1 MHAGLIRRLKQQNP
15 RDTRFREGPGS
26 SGSSNTAADEDDLTF
41 LHGVRR
47 PYSRTAMQN
56 LPPSLLLALGCA
68 IFTAPQTFAQED
80 PYEIPMEDEEEGG
93 LSQEELDAK
102 AEIIMPRVA
111 TLRGWDWKEDVPVGI
126 TTPDE
131 FIVFA
136 EQAFDEEYGDVRM
149 KGMTTSY
156 GLLGLMD
163 PGLDFEATM
172 MDMLR
177 SQVGG
182 YYDPKEGKFFMMSTF
197 NKGGMADYI
206 MAHELC
212 HALDDQYFNL
222 EGMFENAVGN
232 SDREFATR
240 CAVEGSASSAGNL
253 YLFQGIQQGWL
264 DGGDLIDADMMAAM
278 MGSMDAV
285 PPYFIINMSLPYIDG
300 NCFVVRAT
308 SENMLAMM
316 MVEPSDE
323 DLQHMFRNPPTSS
336 EQVLHPEK
344 YWEEEHFDAPIEVN
358 LADRSENL
366 GAGWALVD
374 TDTMGELGC
383 AAVSMKRLPSAMEV
397 SMGSARMAVP
407 SSAGWGGDQYRTYLH
422 EDGRSMM
429 QWSTIWDTEEDA
441 HEFAEAMRAQGMD
454 RAPWL
459 RRIDVQGIGV
469 MIYYANDQA
478 VADLEL
484 L

>member
-1 MHAGLIRRLKQQNP
+1 
-15 RDTRFREGPGS
+15 
-26 SGSSNTAADEDDLTF
+26 
-41 LHGVRR
+41 
-47 PYSRTAMQN
+47 MQN

-68 IFTAPQTFAQED
+68 LFAAPTALAQED
-80 PYEIPMEDEEEGG
+80 PYEIPMEEEDEG

-102 AEIIMPRVA
+102 AEIIMPRVSKM
-111 TLRGWDWKEDVPVGI
+111 RGWDWKKEVPVGI

-131 FIVFA
+131 FIDFA
-136 EQAFDEEYGDVRM
+136 EKAFDEEYGDVRM

-163 PGLDFEATM
+163 PELDFESTM

-222 EGMFENAVGN
+222 EAMFEDAAGS
-232 SDREFATR
+232 SDREFALR
-240 CAVEGSASSAGNL
+240 CAIEGSASSIGNL
-253 YLFQGIQQGWL
+253 YLMEGIQKGWL
-264 DGGDLIDADMMAAM
+264 DASSMMDMDMLASLGAM
-278 MGSMDAV
+278 EAV
-285 PPYFIINMSLPYIDG
+285 PSYFIINMSLPYLDG
-300 NCFVVRAT
+300 ACFVVRST
-308 SENMLAMM
+308 SDNIFAAMM
-316 MVEPSDE
+316 TEPPDS
-323 DLQHMFRNPPTSS
+323 DLQHMFRNPPVSS

-344 YWEEEHFDAPIEVN
+344 YWEEATYDAPIPVE
-358 LADRSENL
+358 LEDRTAKL
-366 GAGWALVD
+366 GAGWSLVD
-374 TDTMGELGC
+374 TDVMGELGC
-383 AAVSMKRLPSAMEV
+383 AAVSMKRVPNATEV
-397 SMGSARMAVP
+397 SMGSARMNVD
-407 SSAGWGGDQYRTYLH
+407 SSAGWGGDLYRTYLH

-429 QWSTIWDTEEDA
+429 QWSTVWDSELDA
-441 HEFAEAMRAQGMD
+441 QEFAVALREHGMK

-459 RRIDVQGIGV
+459 RRIDLQGTRV
-469 MIYYANDQA
+469 MVFYASDDA
-478 VADLEL
+478 IADLEL